1 LRETFGELA
10 AIEDRLRRP
19 GQFHSN
25 GPAFPGAAMSN
36 EPLTSGLLQAYQQLS
51 SCIVASAIETFGVRM
66 KNTGFTHPE
75 VRCIF
80 EDLPTMVGYAATA
93 RIRSAE
99 PPMEGRSY
107 YKRTDWW
114 NQLQTIPEPRVV
126 VIEDIDG
133 NKGLGAF
140 IGEVHATILKALGCV
155 GLVTNGGV
163 RDLHKVHALG
173 FQMFAG
179 NVSVS
184 HAYSHVFDFG
194 GTVEVGGMRVQPG
207 DLLQGDTHG
216 VQTVPASIAPLVPEV
231 AARLLAKRKAM
242 VACCLAPGFSV
253 EKLRK
258 TVEELER

>member
-1 LRETFGELA
+1 
-10 AIEDRLRRP
+10 
-19 GQFHSN
+19 
-25 GPAFPGAAMSN
+25 MSN

-140 IGEVHATILKALGCV
+140 IGEVHATILRKWRRIL
-155 GLVTNGGV
+155 T
-163 RDLHKVHALG
+163 
-173 FQMFAG
+173 
-179 NVSVS
+179 
-184 HAYSHVFDFG
+184 
-194 GTVEVGGMRVQPG
+194 EPG
-207 DLLQGDTHG
+207 
-216 VQTVPASIAPLVPEV
+216 
-231 AARLLAKRKAM
+231 
-242 VACCLAPGFSV
+242 
-253 EKLRK
+253 KL
-258 TVEELER
+258 

>member
-1 LRETFGELA
+1 
-10 AIEDRLRRP
+10 
-19 GQFHSN
+19 
-25 GPAFPGAAMSN
+25 MSN
-36 EPLTSGLLQAYQQLS
+36 EHLTSARLQEYRELS
-51 SCIVASAIETFGVRM
+51 TCIVASAIETFGVRM
-66 KNTGFTHPE
+66 QNTGFTHSD

-114 NQLQTIPEPRVV
+114 NQLRTIPEPRVV

-133 NKGLGAF
+133 NQGLGAF
-140 IGEVHATILKALGCV
+140 VGEVHANILKALGCV

-163 RDLHKVHALG
+163 RDLHKVRALG

-184 HAYSHVFDFG
+184 HAYAHVFDFG

-207 DLLQGDTHG
+207 DLLQGDIHG
-216 VQTVPASIAPLVPEV
+216 VQTIPAAIAAQVPEV
-231 AARLLAKRKAM
+231 AARLLDKRKAM
-242 VACCLAPGFSV
+242 VECCLDNGFSV